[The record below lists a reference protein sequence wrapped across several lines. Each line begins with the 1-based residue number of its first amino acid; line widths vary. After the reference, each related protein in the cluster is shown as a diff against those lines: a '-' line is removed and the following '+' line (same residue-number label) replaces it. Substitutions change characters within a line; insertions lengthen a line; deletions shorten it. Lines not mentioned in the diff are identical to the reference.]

1 MLESHTLLLHVLS
14 DVTARLTTD
23 ASDPEAWRLADEA
36 LALCAEEKPELAET
50 IRARDAEALG
60 TIVEGWRSGK
70 RLLSVHDRNVLKRA
84 LKSFRKSLKLTRLDA
99 ESTIGGGPMSGGRES
114 GIVGITPPAHYPR
127 AVWDE
132 LVRQGRL
139 LDSGRGTYELA
150 PE

>member
-14 DVTARLTTD
+14 DVTSRLAAD
-23 ASDPEAWRLADEA
+23 GSDPEAWRLADEA

-50 IRARDAEALG
+50 IRARDAKALG
-60 TIVEGWRSGK
+60 AIVEGWTAGT

-114 GIVGITPPAHYPR
+114 GIVGITPPTHYPR